1 MTRSIHNLSDKEE
14 LRRLLQLFMDGGT
27 SLEEEALLAEY
38 FRTHEVD
45 DEFADYRDMFLVF
58 DSGELAPTFDLP
70 VPEPVVEEKPH
81 EAAPL
86 PTGQKS
92 RSRIVPLIVRYTA
105 VAASLAAAF
114 FIGMRFSATDVTPT
128 TADPGTLMA
137 TATPEVK
144 TIVKTD
150 TVYIEKHIVHT
161 VKETIPTNIAPTPQP
176 TELAQTITPMLYG
189 ITDEEVRALQED
201 VEREFERMTREID
214 LFQQEL
220 IN

>member
-1 MTRSIHNLSDKEE
+1 MKESIHKITDREE
-14 LRRLLQLFMDGGT
+14 LRLLLQLFMDGAT
-27 SLEEEALLAEY
+27 SLEQEAALADY
-38 FRTHEVD
+38 FRTNEVD

-58 DSGELAPTFDLP
+58 ESGELAPTFELP
-70 VPEPVVEEKPH
+70 APDPIVEEKPH
-81 EAAPL
+81 DAAPL
-86 PTGQKS
+86 PTGQKP

-105 VAASLAAAF
+105 IAASLAAAF

-161 VKETIPTNIAPTPQP
+161 VKETIPTAPSAPQQGDFAQATPNIF
-176 TELAQTITPMLYG
+176 YG
-189 ITDEEVRALQED
+189 ITDEQLLDMQQDIEQ
-201 VEREFERMTREID
+201 EFERMTREMD
-214 LFQQEL
+214 LFEQEL
-220 IN
+220 MN